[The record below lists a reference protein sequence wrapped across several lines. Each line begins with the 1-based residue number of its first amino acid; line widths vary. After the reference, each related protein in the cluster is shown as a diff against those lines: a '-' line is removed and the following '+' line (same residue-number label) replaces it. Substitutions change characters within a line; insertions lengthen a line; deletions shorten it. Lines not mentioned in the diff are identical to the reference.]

1 MREIYLDTASTTRPA
16 PEVLDAMLPFLRE
29 RFGNASSLHRRGV
42 EAARA
47 LEDARIEV
55 ARALSREKDEVV
67 FTSGATEA
75 NNLALRGAALAQKRR
90 GERIVTTAVE
100 HPSVLEPLRA
110 LEKEGFQVSL
120 APVGRDGT
128 VDPEAIL
135 ELVDERTIL
144 LSVMHVQNET
154 GAVFPVEQIA
164 TRAKAKRPGLIV
176 HSDGVQALGKVE
188 PPSRAVDLYT
198 VSAHKVHGPQG
209 AGALAI
215 SRGTRILPLAHGGGQ
230 ESGLRPGTEN
240 LAAIVGMGVAARLGR
255 DRFVERRAKARALR
269 EALLEVLAGLGAV
282 VNSPADGLPTTVHAS
297 FPGKAAEPLL
307 HALEERGVI
316 VSSGSACSTKKGGHG
331 RSHVLD
337 AMGLP
342 DELKKS
348 SLRFSFSPDET
359 VKADI
364 EAVGSALRELLV
376 HGTLARP
383 LR

>member
-1 MREIYLDTASTTRPA
+1 MHEIYLDTASTTRPA

-47 LEDARIEV
+47 VEDARIEV
-55 ARALSREKDEVV
+55 ARALARERDEVV

-90 GERIVTTAVE
+90 GDRIVATAVE

-110 LEKEGFQVSL
+110 LEKEGFHLSL
-120 APVGRDGT
+120 APASRDGR

-135 ELVDERTIL
+135 GLIDERTVL

-164 TRAKAKRPGLIV
+164 TRAKGKRPGIVV

-215 SRGTRILPLAHGGGQ
+215 SRGARILPLTHGGGQ
-230 ESGLRPGTEN
+230 ENNLRPGTEN
-240 LAAIVGMGVAARLGR
+240 LAAIVGMGVAARLAR
-255 DRFVERRAKARALR
+255 ERLAERRTKARLLR
-269 EALLEVLAGLGAV
+269 AKLLAVLGDLGAV
-282 VNSPADGLPTTVHAS
+282 INSPEDGVATTVHAS

-316 VSSGSACSTKKGGHG
+316 VSSGSACSTKRGGHG

-337 AMGLP
+337 AMGLS

-359 VKADI
+359 ALADI
-364 EAVGSALRELLV
+364 EAACSALRELLV